1 MSEASK
7 ETHTM
12 SIEIVDIADSI
23 LTVQITGTLAQPE
36 LAAAQ
41 SKVADIIQDNEHW
54 VTNAGSRKM
63 TAL

>member
-23 LTVQITGTLAQPE
+23 LTVQITGTLAQ
-36 LAAAQ
+36 AR
-41 SKVADIIQDNEHW
+41 
-54 VTNAGSRKM
+54 SRISFKTM
-63 TAL
+63 STGLPTPDRER